1 MFGVTEIITLI
12 VLGRWELEMKR
23 HVALTALACSAMIL
37 GACSSDEELPGPP
50 ATPIPLTTPS
60 ETSVETPT
68 SSEDASTQV
77 DSAAYELGA
86 NTELAQAGN
95 AGYWFANS
103 DHSVL
108 CTIIVEGVASA
119 PYVRCEAFP
128 PFPVE
133 DAPCDQGVFSGTAA
147 TLSADGVEYG
157 RCQSDV
163 PLQQMCLSDPA
174 SLDDFSAEFCENN
187 LLSAPILN
195 DGEVITASKFTCA
208 INEGATTCTHEN
220 GQTMSFRPGRAL
232 G

>member
-1 MFGVTEIITLI
+1 
-12 VLGRWELEMKR
+12 MKR
-23 HVALTALACSAMIL
+23 HIALAVLACSVMIL

-50 ATPIPLTTPS
+50 PTPIPLTAPS

-108 CTIIVEGVASA
+108 CTIIVEGAASA

-128 PFPVE
+128 AFPVE
-133 DAPCDQGVFSGTAA
+133 DTPCDQGIFMGTQA
-147 TLSADGVEYG
+147 TLFEDGAEYG

-195 DGEVITASKFTCA
+195 EGEVITASKFTCT
-208 INEGATTCTHEN
+208 INEGVTTCTHEN
-220 GQTMSFRPGRAL
+220 GQTMSFRPGGAL